1 MFFGGELGSRIG
13 VVAPQSRFFELKE
26 ISSKKPK
33 SVCSSLVG
41 SRATILSGRWLPV
54 NGDAASGAFAIV
66 AAKITI
72 WYVRSTGSAVP
83 SHLSASSQNAR
94 GEIPCELFNT
104 LERALSRSAFLF
116 WRCERLYHFWFS
128 VCDARNCPKPTFGD
142 SLNLLTIGAR
152 PDASFSTLT
161 ISLI

>member
-94 GEIPCELFNT
+94 GEIPCELFST
-104 LERALSRSAFLF
+104 SKRALRTSAFLF
-116 WRCERLYHFWFS
+116 WGTH
-128 VCDARNCPKPTFGD
+128 VPPPVVAV
-142 SLNLLTIGAR
+142 
-152 PDASFSTLT
+152 
-161 ISLI
+161 ISLSLANAAPLWQKLEPNSPHRSAGG